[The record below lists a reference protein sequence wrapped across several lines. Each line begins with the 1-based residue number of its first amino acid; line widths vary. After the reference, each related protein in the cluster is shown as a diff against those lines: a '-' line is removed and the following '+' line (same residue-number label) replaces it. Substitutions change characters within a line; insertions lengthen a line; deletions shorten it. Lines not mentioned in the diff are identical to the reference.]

1 LETENTIPQP
11 ENIASS
17 ENVFVMKNTFTDH
30 GNEIDEIISNKPSFL
45 IRWGISIFFLI
56 IMFLLTIT
64 WFIQYPDIVT
74 ASGFLSSINAPKEI
88 MLHSGGKLIK
98 LFAAEEQQVSKNE
111 VLGYMESTA
120 SHDEVIDLSKL
131 LDSISTMADN
141 NRTNGVVGILHM
153 PFNNLGELQTSYQT
167 FAQAFV
173 NFSNYLSNGFF
184 LRKREM
190 LNNDMGYLQ
199 KLNSSLH
206 QQKGLLQQDL
216 SLTDTTFKAHE
227 MLKENKVISA
237 LDFRNEKSKLL
248 AKEMTIP
255 QISSSIISNESQQ
268 NEKRKEIAELENQI
282 QQQKSIFVQAL
293 NTFKSQVVDWKKK
306 YLLIAPIDGIVS
318 FSTFL
323 QENQQ
328 LRQGQIICFI
338 NPGNSNYY
346 VEAVIPQYNFG
357 KVKTGQ
363 EVLLKFQAYPYQE
376 FGSVKGR
383 IEFISNAPSDSG
395 YLAKVGLPEGLVTN
409 YKKSVQ
415 YRTGLSMQVDIITD
429 KRRLL
434 ERFFSSFRNKL
445 R

>member
-1 LETENTIPQP
+1 MPIGIVDKVEAIELLQNERASNPLLR
-11 ENIASS
+11 SS
-17 ENVFVMKNTFTDH
+17 EAS
-30 GNEIDEIISNKPSFL
+30 ELISNKPGFL
-45 IRWGISIFFLI
+45 VRRGISILFLI
-56 IMFLLTIT
+56 SLGLLAIS
-64 WFIQYPDIVT
+64 WFIQYPDIVV
-74 ASGFLSSINAPKEI
+74 AKGFLNSINAPKEV
-88 MLHSGGKLIK
+88 MLQSSGKLIK
-98 LFAAEEQQVSKNE
+98 LFAAEGQLKTKNE

-141 NRTNGVVGILHM
+141 NRTNGVVDILPM

-173 NFSNYLSNGFF
+173 NFSNYVSNGFY
-184 LRKREM
+184 LRKKGM

-199 KLNSSLH
+199 KLNTSLH

-216 SLTDTTFKAHE
+216 SLTDTTFKAQE
-227 MLKENKVISA
+227 ILKENKVISA

-282 QQQKSIFVQAL
+282 QQQKNIFVQAL
-293 NTFKSQVVDWKKK
+293 NTFKSQVEDWKKK
-306 YLLIAPIDGIVS
+306 YLLIAPIDGKVS

-328 LRQGQIICFI
+328 LRLGQIMCFI

-445 R
+445 K